1 MDFLVILRIIYYSIG
16 LYFLFY
22 SFYWFFLSIMGMIYS
37 KSKRIKN
44 NDYIKIDNLVI
55 LFPAY
60 KPDLKLLEAVK
71 AAKAIKNIP
80 KAEILIILQEDVN
93 NIKELLLEEEIT
105 IVEKNFKNVN
115 GNPYHEVLR
124 FSASVCKELNAS
136 HILLLDK
143 DNIANNDFINQIF
156 SFGNPNADVW
166 QGKRKALNQENNW
179 ATYDSFSEKLNDML
193 LREAKQALDLP
204 PELSGSAILF
214 KTEVFENAV
223 NNLDSRA
230 PGMDKNLLIQLLLS
244 NKIISYVP
252 EAIVWEE
259 KTASSEVLQTQRIRW
274 FGNQYFNAL
283 YWGIALLKKQK
294 PACLDYLITLYRP
307 PRSIQI
313 VLLPILMIL
322 ELLTFKFI
330 EIFSYSFLFTIG
342 GILLFLIKENAWSS
356 AYSIAQKLPIM
367 AFRNLK
373 SAANG
378 VSKKQ
383 QGKFISTER
392 RLNPNE
398 KLKKSA

>member
-1 MDFLVILRIIYYSIG
+1 MNFLLILRVIYYSIG

-22 SFYWFFLSIMGMIYS
+22 SFYWLFLSILGTIYS
-37 KSKRIKN
+37 KTKRIKN
-44 NDYIKIDNLVI
+44 DNLIEIKNLII

-60 KPDLKLLEAVK
+60 KPDLKLLEAVR
-71 AAKAIKNIP
+71 ASKAIKNHS
-80 KAEILIILQEDVN
+80 KAKILVILQEDVN
-93 NIKELLLEEEIT
+93 NIKEMLLSEGVT
-105 IVEKNFKNVN
+105 IIEKSFKNVQ

-124 FSASVCKELNAS
+124 FSSTICKAKNAS

-143 DNIANNDFINQIF
+143 DNIADCEFINNII
-156 SFGNPNADVW
+156 SFGNPLADVW

-179 ATYDSFSEKLNDML
+179 STYDSFSEKLNDML
-193 LREAKQALDLP
+193 LREAKQALKLP

-214 KTEVFENAV
+214 TSEIFDHAV
-223 NNLDSRA
+223 NNLDTRA

-244 NKIISYVP
+244 NRIISYVP

-259 KTASSEVLQTQRIRW
+259 KTASAEVLQTQRIRW

-283 YWGIALLKKQK
+283 YWGKALLKKQTS
-294 PACLDYLITLYRP
+294 ASLDYLITLYRP

-313 VLLPILMIL
+313 VLLPIVMVL
-322 ELLTFKFI
+322 ELLIIKSLG
-330 EIFSYSFLFTIG
+330 IFSYSFLFTVG
-342 GILLFLIKENAWSS
+342 GIVVFLLKENAWKS
-356 AYSIAQKLPIM
+356 AFILAEKLPLM
-367 AFRNLK
+367 ALRNFK

-392 RLNPNE
+392 SLNTNDN
-398 KLKKSA
+398 LKKSA